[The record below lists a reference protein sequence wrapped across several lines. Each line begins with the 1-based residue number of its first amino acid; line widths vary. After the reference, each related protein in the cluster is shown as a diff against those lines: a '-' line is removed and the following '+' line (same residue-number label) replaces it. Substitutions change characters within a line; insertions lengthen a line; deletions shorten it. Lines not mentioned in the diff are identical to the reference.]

1 MPGFLQEVAAD
12 LYDRYGDDISS
23 LSVLFPSRRA
33 RLFFIDALSGI
44 AERPLWQPRWTTI
57 DELMSE
63 ISGLRIGDR
72 VRLVTELYKVYSEFH
87 PESFDKFYFWGEMLL
102 TDFDTI
108 DKYLIDADMLFRN
121 LADIK
126 ELEADVSYL
135 SPVQLK
141 IIAFWA
147 NFTDETSLSEEKR
160 RFLAVWQTLGPVYRT
175 FRERLRSLGMAYT
188 GMVHRR
194 PPSGSRPAVSHSRS
208 PGGSSW
214 RASTRSRSARNG
226 FSSFSPRLPK
236 PISTGIT
243 ILIIRTM
250 PTRRRYVPAREPDP
264 VSRPARTSA
273 RSFPVAEANRSDFH
287 GIERRAMQVRGFD
300 PAGTG
305 CRTGAAGE
313 GDCRRAHG

>member
-175 FRERLRSLGMAYT
+175 FRER
-188 GMVHRR
+188 
-194 PPSGSRPAVSHSRS
+194 
-208 PGGSSW
+208 
-214 RASTRSRSARNG
+214 SRSARNG

-250 PTRRRYVPAREPDP
+250 PTRRP
-264 VSRPARTSA
+264 VCSC
-273 RSFPVAEANRSDFH
+273 V
-287 GIERRAMQVRGFD
+287 
-300 PAGTG
+300 
-305 CRTGAAGE
+305 RTGSCFPPGANFRTIISG
-313 GDCRRAHG
+313 RRSESKRFLRYRTPCNAST

>member
-188 GMVHRR
+188 GMVHRAAAER
-194 PPSGSRPAVSHSRS
+194 IKAGGFAFPESRRFVVAGFNALSECEKRLFKFLSTGLRYLLYGQCR
-208 PGGSSW
+208 PGG
-214 RASTRSRSARNG
+214 
-226 FSSFSPRLPK
+226 
-236 PISTGIT
+236 
-243 ILIIRTM
+243 
-250 PTRRRYVPAREPDP
+250 RYVPAREPDP
-264 VSRPARTSA
+264 VSRPARTFA